1 MGPTCSRR
9 CAIHRREAAASHVHC
24 ELVRRCRRR
33 SRSRSSSSIRI
44 LTQQRTPSR
53 PGRQSH
59 SSVTTATRPPKKQSH
74 IISQQCLQSL
84 WSPWLKSRSKGTFGL
99 TLPPNDASFSLYAV
113 LSLRCIFFTLLSQ
126 QRTPSRPGRQS
137 HSSVTTATYPPEEAG
152 PHHITAVS
160 PVTLLTLVE
169 NRSKGTFGLT
179 LPPNDAS
186 FSLYAVFSSRCC
198 HSSEL
203 PVALAARATHQSRQP
218 HAPRRNRATSYHSSV
233 SSHSG
238 HPG

>member
-1 MGPTCSRR
+1 MGPTCSGR

-113 LSLRCIFFTLLSQ
+113 
-126 QRTPSRPGRQS
+126 
-137 HSSVTTATYPPEEAG
+137 
-152 PHHITAVS
+152 
-160 PVTLLTLVE
+160 
-169 NRSKGTFGLT
+169 
-179 LPPNDAS
+179 
-186 FSLYAVFSSRCC
+186 FSSRCC
-198 HSSEL
+198 HRSEL

-218 HAPRRNRATSYHSSV
+218 HAPRRSRATSYHSSV